1 MQTRGDISAGL
12 NARCGF
18 FLRKK
23 PIKQKEI
30 YETPGKPNTKFNKEE
45 EHEKKQPE
53 KKHHEKKH
61 PEKKHQDREMVEG
74 PEAQNAVV
82 LK

>member
-23 PIKQKEI
+23 PIKQHKEI
-30 YETPGKPNTKFNKEE
+30 YETPGKPDTQFNKEE
-45 EHEKKQPE
+45 EENEKKHHE

-61 PEKKHQDREMVEG
+61 PEKMVEG
-74 PEAQNAVV
+74 PEEQNAVV